1 MSLSDY
7 LVYKQHKEIKIIATV
22 MTFLEMKSTVRKKN
36 ANHLTY
42 SNLLG
47 ISGSPLEQQ

>member
-1 MSLSDY
+1 
-7 LVYKQHKEIKIIATV
+7 
-22 MTFLEMKSTVRKKN
+22 MTFLEMKSTVRKKKK

-47 ISGSPLEQQ
+47 ISGFPLEQQ